1 MANKGI
7 ENLKPFKKGDERIN
21 RGGRP
26 RSFDAARAIARRI
39 AEEMVTVS
47 GAGGKSVEMSR
58 AEVIFRQW
66 AQSKNP
72 ISQQNFIYAAFGK
85 VPDEIVINPES
96 RIILEVEYVDG
107 ANGNG
112 NGNGNGGG

>member
-1 MANKGI
+1 MANKGV
-7 ENLKPFKKGDERIN
+7 ENLKPFKKGDDRIN
-21 RGGRP
+21 RAGRP

-39 AEEMVTVS
+39 ADEMVTVS
-47 GAGGKSVEMSR
+47 GAGGKSVEMTR

-66 AQSKNP
+66 ASSKNP

-107 ANGNG
+107 ANGRNG
-112 NGNGNGGG
+112 NGSG